1 MFFSLNESIIQKLID
16 FMAYYFHSAHK
27 LSNDLV
33 ETKVNLRNLLVFLNS
48 MVLKLANSNS

>member
-33 ETKVNLRNLLVFLNS
+33 EAKVNLRNLLVFLNS